1 MFDPNPHWR
10 TLRSV
15 WRMLSAAVLL
25 LPILLVMVLGDW
37 NGLFDAA
44 AVPLFAFGMATLL
57 LTLWRFRLYKRAL
70 IRVDALG
77 TSDEAAGA
85 WASLHRLQSLGLS
98 AAALPALVALV
109 HYFCVGEIIPL
120 ALLVIVSLGVMLLY
134 RPPAAWVD

>member
-1 MFDPNPHWR
+1 
-10 TLRSV
+10 
-15 WRMLSAAVLL
+15 MLSAAVLL
-25 LPILLVMVLGDW
+25 LQILLVVVLGDW

-44 AVPLFAFGMATLL
+44 AVPLFAIGMTTLL

-109 HYFCVGEIIPL
+109 HYFCVGEVIPL
-120 ALLVIVSLGVMLLY
+120 VLLVVVSLGVMLLY

>member
-1 MFDPNPHWR
+1 MFDPKPHWR

-15 WRMLSAAVLL
+15 WRMLSLTVLL
-25 LPILLVMVLGDW
+25 LPILLVVVLGDW

-44 AVPLFAFGMATLL
+44 AVPLFAIGMTTLL

-109 HYFCVGEIIPL
+109 HYFCVGEVIPL
-120 ALLVIVSLGVMLLY
+120 VLLVVVSLGVMLLY

>member
-1 MFDPNPHWR
+1 MFDPKPHWR

-15 WRMLSAAVLL
+15 WRMLSAAALL

-37 NGLFDAA
+37 NGLFDVA